1 MYSPPSI
8 NNLLK
13 YYVLNVQVK
22 TLEKFLPPKTAED
35 RKKNFMF
42 AGLAQVISDRL
53 LMSMNWNGTNRA
65 TKMSDLRLFNDVAF
79 GNCIP
84 YL

>member
-1 MYSPPSI
+1 MQ
-8 NNLLK
+8 
-13 YYVLNVQVK
+13 VQ

-42 AGLAQVISDRL
+42 AGLAQVLTDRL
-53 LMSMNWNGTNRA
+53 LMTMNWNGSNRA

-79 GNCIP
+79 GEYIF